1 MSSPSLTLSRSTATM
16 RKWLSCLII
25 SSTVSYSIHSRFD
38 WLALPHNI
46 ESAPNEAVA
55 RMSLSL
61 MFI

>member
-1 MSSPSLTLSRSTATM
+1 M

-61 MFI
+61 TFI